1 MLKVLSGCQN
11 GPEQVPATLAE
22 FALHHGLAGLPV
34 LRRQAR
40 FSKDRFDGKVLV
52 ALHLH
57 VEIAFV
63 VQHLAGNVF
72 QSVLRQAAPV
82 QPVKVLV
89 QLRLEVGL
97 HAVAYLALS
106 KSRRRIVHA

>member
-1 MLKVLSGCQN
+1 MRMAERALERRERWPGFVIGIMLKPLSGFQN
-11 GPEQVPATLAE
+11 GLEQVPATLAK

-40 FSKDRFDGKVLV
+40 FSQERFDWQVLV

-63 VQHLAGNVF
+63 VQHLAANVF
-72 QSVLRQAAPV
+72 
-82 QPVKVLV
+82 
-89 QLRLEVGL
+89 
-97 HAVAYLALS
+97 
-106 KSRRRIVHA
+106 